1 MKRLKLEKKTCLDRR
16 VYRTKQ
22 EASAAALKAGYPM
35 IRYSCSRCG
44 GWHLKRGKAHDY
56 AHDHEFTR

>member
-1 MKRLKLEKKTCLDRR
+1 MKLEKKTCLDRR

-44 GWHLKRGKAHDY
+44 GWHLKRGKAHD
-56 AHDHEFTR
+56 HEFTR